1 VTRSPHGRAGRWP
14 HRAHGLLLAAGVG
27 AGAAAAVVLAG
38 GGDAFWI
45 CVPGALLLATMS
57 KSALEAALGGS
68 VVVAASAGTT
78 LARSSISPPAT
89 SLALAI
95 MVPAASVAI
104 LLAARRRT
112 EREREAFR
120 TSSLT
125 DPLTGLANRRALFER
140 IDYEIVRHT
149 RQRRSF
155 AVLMLDLDGFKRVND
170 RFGHAAGDELLRD
183 VAAALQS
190 VVREQD
196 TVARMGGDEFCVLAP
211 ETRADGAQRLAARAE
226 AAVSRITTGLDA
238 LGVSAGI
245 ALFEADGS
253 DCADLLARA
262 DAAQAEAK
270 RRARRAGVRAPR
282 AA

>member
-1 VTRSPHGRAGRWP
+1 M
-14 HRAHGLLLAAGVG
+14 LI
-27 AGAAAAVVLAG
+27 AG

-45 CVPGALLLATMS
+45 CVPGALLVAARS
-57 KSALEAALGGS
+57 RGRLEAALGCA
-68 VVVAASAGTT
+68 VVVAAGAAAA
-78 LARSSISPPAT
+78 LALSGPSPPTT
-89 SLALAI
+89 SLALSI
-95 MVPAASVAI
+95 MVPAASVSI
-104 LLAARRRT
+104 LLAARGRA

-125 DPLTGLANRRALFER
+125 DPLTGMANRRALFER
-140 IDYEIVRHT
+140 IEYEIVRHT
-149 RQRRSF
+149 RQGRSF
-155 AVLMLDLDGFKRVND
+155 AVLVLDLDGFKRVND

-183 VAAALQS
+183 VTAALRS

-226 AAVSRITTGLDA
+226 AAISRVTTGLDA
-238 LGVSAGI
+238 LGASIGI

-253 DCADLLARA
+253 DRAQLLARA

-270 RRARRAGVRAPR
+270 RRRRRAGLREPR